1 MKAKPV
7 SLPFALLL
15 LFGHAY
21 AAMPDIPPSLL
32 KEAQQGDASAQNKI
46 GDSYFEEEEYQQ
58 ALIWYQKAAEQ
69 GFITAQINLAYMY
82 NDGDGVPKNDQQAVV
97 WYRKAAEQG
106 NAMAQFNLAV
116 KYDEGKGVPLD
127 NNKPLFGIKKP
138 PSKVMPLHNLILHS
152 NMMRAKEYL

>member
-46 GDSYFEEEEYQQ
+46 GDSY
-58 ALIWYQKAAEQ
+58 LRRRS
-69 GFITAQINLAYMY
+69 INKRSF
-82 NDGDGVPKNDQQAVV
+82 GI
-97 WYRKAAEQG
+97 R
-106 NAMAQFNLAV
+106 
-116 KYDEGKGVPLD
+116 
-127 NNKPLFGIKKP
+127 KPLNKALLQRKSTLPICTTMETAFQKTTSKPWFGIEKQ
-138 PSKVMPLHNLILHS
+138 PSKVMQWHNLILQS
-152 NMMRAKEYL
+152 NTMRAKAYR